1 MSTRTPPGYARGILS
16 IWNDIAPDAEDFY
29 ERWYMTQHFP
39 ERLGVPGF
47 LRGRRYLAIDAD
59 RKYFTF
65 YELEAPEVLFS
76 PAYVARQN
84 APTAWTA
91 TVMRSWGPMFRT
103 VCERVRR
110 KGEAIGG
117 FCLVAR
123 WEGNV
128 TLPIDLADRIFAM
141 LDDPA
146 VAAVDHWRASE
157 RQNDTMKEAT
167 LRPVADRTIGAAL
180 VIETTREAA
189 LASLTERLPGLLG
202 SAPTP
207 SATGTY
213 RLIAAQDAPS

>member
-16 IWNDIAPDAEDFY
+16 IWNDIAPEIEDFY

-47 LRGRRYLAIDAD
+47 LRGRRYQAIDAD

-65 YELEAPEVLFS
+65 YELEAPDVLFS

-110 KGEAIGG
+110 KGDAIGG
-117 FCLVAR
+117 FAVAAR
-123 WEGNV
+123 WEGPAS
-128 TLPIDLADRIFAM
+128 LPIDLADRLFSA

-146 VAAVDHWRASE
+146 VVAVDHWRAAE
-157 RQNDTMKEAT
+157 RQNETMQEAT
-167 LRPVADRTIGAAL
+167 LRPTADKTIGGAL
-180 VIETTREAA
+180 LIESTREDGLAKLAA
-189 LASLTERLPGLLG
+189 RLPGLLG
-202 SAPTP
+202 AAPP
-207 SATGTY
+207 PAAVGVY
-213 RLIAAQDAPS
+213 RLIAAQDAPG